1 MSDAEV
7 QTVVSELASAWNGGD
22 AVAFAK
28 RFRRTGTFTN
38 INGATFEGHAAF
50 EQRHREIFA
59 GSVKGSSVTLSIR
72 RCQLV
77 RTDVAVVDVD
87 GSLKFPAAPLIET
100 RLLLVLTKE
109 RGEWSIAAFHN
120 TSVQSAPIVR

>member
-7 QTVVSELASAWNGGD
+7 QIVVSELAAAWNRGD
-22 AVAFAK
+22 AVAFAR
-28 RFRRTGTFTN
+28 RFQRAGTFTN
-38 INGATFEGHAAF
+38 INGTTFEGHAAF

-72 RCQLV
+72 RYQLV
-77 RTDVAVVDVD
+77 RPDVAVVDVD
-87 GSLKFPAAPLIET
+87 GLLKVPAGPLVET

-109 RGEWSIAAFHN
+109 RGDWSIVAFHN
-120 TSVQSAPIVR
+120 TAVQSAAIVR